1 MARNQPPPS
10 SVPDRPFGS
19 HSRNPNPQRGFTLI
33 ELLIAITLMAVMAGM
48 SWRGLDGLMRT
59 RNATQTHV
67 DQIAIVQ
74 TVLAQW
80 HADLDAMQPVPTLN
94 DAGVAWDGQTL
105 RLTRRA
111 STWRVDGSD
120 AGLWVVAWTRR
131 DTPQAGNNQGVWVRW
146 QSPALQSRASLQQ
159 AWAQAERWGKN
170 PSSEDQAF
178 ETTLLPLNLWQ
189 ISYFRGNAWS
199 NPLSSG
205 DNTRSSEST
214 NGGASSNGGALPNA
228 SATPVTPDAIRLL
241 LELPAQTGLRGRLT
255 LDWVRPNF
263 SNTKT

>member
-1 MARNQPPPS
+1 MTRQRSPS
-10 SVPDRPFGS
+10 
-19 HSRNPNPQRGFTLI
+19 PQLGFTLI
-33 ELLIAITLMAVMAGM
+33 ELLIAITLMAIMAGM

-59 RNATQTHV
+59 RNVTQSQV
-67 DQIAIVQ
+67 DQIAVVQ

-80 HADLDAMQPVPTLN
+80 HADLDAMQPVPTVN
-94 DAGVAWDGQTL
+94 DGGFSWDGQTL

-111 STWRVDGSD
+111 STWRADGSD

-131 DTPQAGNNQGVWVRW
+131 DTPQAGNSQGVWMRW
-146 QSPALQSRASLQQ
+146 QSPALQNRASLQQ
-159 AWAQAERWGKN
+159 AWSQAERWGQN

-199 NPLSSG
+199 NPLSSSDAVNG
-205 DNTRSSEST
+205 SVPT
-214 NGGASSNGGALPNA
+214 NANA
-228 SATPVTPDAIRLL
+228 NANAKPTTPDAIRLL

-263 SNTKT
+263 SNTKS